1 MLTGSLKVTP
11 LAALSRF
18 SNLKQEIIRMKKCK
32 KILLQFPLFRPAAG
46 VRGKTIIVNMPGSS
60 KVETQYH
67 PPRNWRKIK
76 ATRLLQPFRQRAIK
90 GKQVFLSFS
99 KAVKECFSFLA
110 PALPHAVALL
120 KEEKA
125 EVI

>member
-32 KILLQFPLFRPAAG
+32 YFLLQFPLFRPAAG

-60 KVETQYH
+60 KVETQYY
-67 PPRNWRKIK
+67 PQEI
-76 ATRLLQPFRQRAIK
+76 
-90 GKQVFLSFS
+90 GK
-99 KAVKECFSFLA
+99 K
-110 PALPHAVALL
+110 
-120 KEEKA
+120 
-125 EVI
+125 